1 MLFLIVPTP
10 SQEENRKHKR
20 FWSDNKKGN
29 GARSEAGQK
38 RFPMARV
45 LTKLAAY
52 AGQNRHHWKKCPTP
66 SCSLRKFPLAIRW
79 ENRSSAEVR
88 AKKAAPDAQGRLQC
102 RKWREF

>member
-29 GARSEAGQK
+29 EARSEAGGEAGQK

-45 LTKLAAY
+45 LTKLAAGG
-52 AGQNRHHWKKCPTP
+52 AD
-66 SCSLRKFPLAIRW
+66 
-79 ENRSSAEVR
+79 E
-88 AKKAAPDAQGRLQC
+88 
-102 RKWREF
+102 

>member
-45 LTKLAAY
+45 LTKLATY
-52 AGQNRHHWKKCPTP
+52 AALWESFPWQFAGKTAALQ
-66 SCSLRKFPLAIRW
+66 KFAR
-79 ENRSSAEVR
+79 
-88 AKKAAPDAQGRLQC
+88 KKAAPDAQGRLQC
-102 RKWREF
+102 CKWREF

>member
-29 GARSEAGQK
+29 EARGEAGRK

-45 LTKLAAY
+45 LTKLAGGAD
-52 AGQNRHHWKKCPTP
+52 
-66 SCSLRKFPLAIRW
+66 
-79 ENRSSAEVR
+79 E
-88 AKKAAPDAQGRLQC
+88 
-102 RKWREF
+102 